1 MSVLATNSMRFGA
14 IIVFFGIMAVLN
26 VMSSTRCTQL
36 MKEKGEMERELARLE
51 DAYMRESTRW
61 EEMTTPDKVED
72 VLALRGIPMRPPRPE
87 QNVMMMSDGRPRP
100 GQLVFAKMKSREQV
114 RTASVS
120 PSLRSAPSAR
130 SVYRR
135 KRDR

>member
-1 MSVLATNSMRFGA
+1 MRFGA

-61 EEMTTPDKVED
+61 EEMTTPDRLEVE
-72 VLALRGIPMRPPRPE
+72 LLKHGLSMKLPRADQIVRMTTE
-87 QNVMMMSDGRPRP
+87 GRPRA
-100 GQLVFAKMKSREQV
+100 GQISISKMKMRNAG
-114 RTASVS
+114 RTAGVVR
-120 PSLRSAPSAR
+120 PAARGRSLR
-130 SVYRR
+130 
-135 KRDR
+135 